1 MLDFEKRYLSLKE
14 SDFRSIDGQ
23 DAPRALTGYAMV
35 WDKASHQ
42 FGSGDWAFE
51 EVISRDVEISKLPGE
66 DIRSFWNHDDGLIIA
81 REANGSLIVE
91 KDDYGLRVTIT
102 PVDTQY
108 ARDMFTAIDA
118 GLISGMSF
126 IARFNKVAWV
136 EESGKMD
143 QRQIQGMDLISVDPV
158 SIPMYPDTEIAVKSY
173 RSWKESRSADT
184 DEEEAAYDKD
194 KEKKGKKKDKK
205 EEADEPRSVEPP
217 PDNPTANAWN
227 KLRRAQ
233 AKIA

>member
-1 MLDFEKRYLSLKE
+1 MLDFEKRYLPIDTSA
-14 SDFRSIDGQ
+14 FRCIEGQ
-23 DAPRALTGYAMV
+23 EAPRALEGYAMV
-35 WDKASHQ
+35 WEEPSHQ
-42 FGSGDWAFE
+42 FGSGMWAFE
-51 EVISRDVEISKLPGE
+51 EVIDREVEIERLEKE
-66 DIRSFWNHDDGLIIA
+66 DVKSFWNHDDSYIIA
-81 REANGSLIVE
+81 REANGSLAIE
-91 KDDYGLRVTIT
+91 KDSKGLKVTIT

-118 GLISGMSF
+118 GLINGMSF

-136 EESGKMD
+136 EEEGKMD
-143 QRQIQGMDLISVDPV
+143 QRRIQGMTLISVDPV

-217 PDNPTANAWN
+217 PENPTADAWN